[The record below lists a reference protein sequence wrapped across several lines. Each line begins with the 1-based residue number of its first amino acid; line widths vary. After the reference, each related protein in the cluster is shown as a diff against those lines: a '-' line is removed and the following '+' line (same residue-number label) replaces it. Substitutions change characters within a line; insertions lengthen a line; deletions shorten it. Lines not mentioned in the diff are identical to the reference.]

1 MSQQTPADS
10 DLPPS
15 EGADPAPVTRGQSRP
30 PRTAPATPRTPL
42 VILGTFAIVS
52 LTLGWVL
59 GLPFVLMSP
68 IDRQEFPLG
77 LVYNLIIFTPALAA
91 VIAYL
96 LERRQP
102 ASVLY
107 GHVAQT
113 PGETRK
119 LRPQSLTDALG
130 ITPLRPVKR
139 LLGWSVLA
147 LLLFFGLSMVALPL
161 GAALG
166 VYPFDS
172 SLPVFVQALEYRL
185 GQDPTEF
192 IATGLLV
199 EVALIFALAVISVF
213 LHAGQEM
220 GWRGY
225 LFPRLQLRWG
235 TVSAVL
241 ISGVLA
247 GLLLRHSSGEGNH
260 QEIALSDAAVA
271 MALPNR
277 HGLTRQSSSL
287 GGASAFYGVYAA
299 AEGHVAV
306 GALEQHFAQ
315 ALTQQLNIDPDAD
328 IRGQLQRALA
338 ACTAAQ
344 WQAWGEEHGH
354 PLTALTCL
362 EQPST

>member
-1 MSQQTPADS
+1 MAAATTPLAGVRVLTLALNLPGPAAAARLTELGAEVTTA
-10 DLPPS
+10 LPPNGDPVATQLPALFDELHRDQHLETVDMKS
-15 EGADPAPVTRGQSRP
+15 EQGQARMETLLAESDV
-30 PRTAPATPRTPL
+30 L
-42 VILGTFAIVS
+42 
-52 LTLGWVL
+52 LTSHRASALQRL
-59 GLPFVLMSP
+59 GLDFGAVH
-68 IDRQEFPLG
+68 DRHPRLCQVDIVGFPGARADVPGHDLNYQAEAG
-77 LVYNLIIFTPALAA
+77 LLAGESVPHLLAA
-91 VIAYL
+91 DMHGA
-96 LERRQP
+96 ER
-102 ASVLY
+102 
-107 GHVAQT
+107 
-113 PGETRK
+113 
-119 LRPQSLTDALG
+119 
-130 ITPLRPVKR
+130 
-139 LLGWSVLA
+139 
-147 LLLFFGLSMVALPL
+147 
-161 GAALG
+161 
-166 VYPFDS
+166 
-172 SLPVFVQALEYRL
+172 
-185 GQDPTEF
+185 
-192 IATGLLV
+192 
-199 EVALIFALAVISVF
+199 AV
-213 LHAGQEM
+213 
-220 GWRGY
+220 
-225 LFPRLQLRWG
+225 
-235 TVSAVL
+235 
-241 ISGVLA
+241 SGVLA